1 MFLNHRPTT
10 NIIQEDSN
18 PQPFQF
24 SVEVIDLSADAQEAW
39 CDILKWKKDC
49 PQNAF
54 LQSESQI
61 WIGDKKID

>member
-24 SVEVIDLSADAQEAW
+24 SVEVIDLSAAAQEAW
-39 CDILKWKKDC
+39 CDILK
-49 PQNAF
+49 
-54 LQSESQI
+54 
-61 WIGDKKID
+61 